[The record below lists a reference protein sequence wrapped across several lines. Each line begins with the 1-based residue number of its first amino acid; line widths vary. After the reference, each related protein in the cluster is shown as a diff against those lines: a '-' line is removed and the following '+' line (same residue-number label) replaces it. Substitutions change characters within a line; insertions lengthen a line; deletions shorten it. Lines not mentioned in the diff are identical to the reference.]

1 MSLQHQDPTQDQ
13 PPPPIPPPRNPTAR
27 IRYLMGQNK
36 RVLSINI
43 TDNSEM
49 FLYSCFPQYMM
60 AQFDGGFNMET
71 ANSKTSLARIAFVNI
86 HGLYWRGRYGENE
99 VILRQGD
106 CFVNATKLCQYY
118 EKDFGT
124 WREYAEDLISFV
136 ELEMR
141 NEHFLFSPYLPKSDF
156 KAIDSVLTFS
166 QFDYDGIYIHP
177 FLLPHL
183 MSWLSQT
190 FAIFTGK
197 VVNQYLSNSYIESF
211 ESIKKSATERASAKI
226 ISTIKKEVA
235 TASDDEVEQPVRK
248 RVKAESM
255 REKVRGWEKTTH
267 CFAILNVNDSAKEF
281 QYYTI
286 RCKRRAMNPAIRK
299 IKKRHPAATLAYLQK
314 YVSNERNL
322 FDTLKKM
329 QKVISKLNYFIFP
342 GSLAGL
348 IEDIREFS
356 EPVTTKES
364 VSDDTVYV
372 LDSVKPPT

>member
-1 MSLQHQDPTQDQ
+1 
-13 PPPPIPPPRNPTAR
+13 
-27 IRYLMGQNK
+27 
-36 RVLSINI
+36 
-43 TDNSEM
+43 
-49 FLYSCFPQYMM
+49 M

-118 EKDFGT
+118 GKDFGT

-136 ELEMR
+136 EMEMR
-141 NEHFLFSPYLPKSDF
+141 NEHFLFSPYIPKSDF
-156 KAIDSVLTFS
+156 KAIDSILTFS

-190 FAIFTGK
+190 FAVFTGK

-211 ESIKKSATERASAKI
+211 ESIKKSAAERSSAKLLAD
-226 ISTIKKEVA
+226 IKKEP
-235 TASDDEVEQPVRK
+235 ASDDEPARK
-248 RVKAESM
+248 RVKAATP
-255 REKVRGWEKTTH
+255 RVKVREWAKSTH
-267 CFAILNVNDSAKEF
+267 CFAILNVNDPAKGEF

-314 YVSNERNL
+314 HVSNERNL
-322 FDTLKKM
+322 FDTLKKL
-329 QKVISKLNYFIFP
+329 QKITSKLNYFTFP
-342 GSLAGL
+342 GSLSGL

-356 EPVTTKES
+356 EPVTTKEAAS
-364 VSDDTVYV
+364 EDNVYV